1 VTRNLPVP
9 TNRPVPAVPGDYHH
23 LETVVVVNYP
33 IQEARQYLRRNLG
46 NGVDFMLVE
55 ASRGERIG
63 AVRAVQVNP
72 AGGGEPVFIEAVST
86 LPDGT
91 LAGPYTPEGLITRA
105 ARVITSDGGQPK
117 ALDPRDDIIL
127 HVPVKSYMRFL
138 PGVYQGA
145 GGTTERSTP
154 APASTASAR
163 EWGEVA
169 PTVGPIADAR
179 NTDAMRRFLLMF
191 QHLMTT
197 VVDQVQ
203 DMPSITNPLTCDAR
217 FLPWIASWVQ
227 FGLDES
233 LPLHQQR
240 ELVRRAIRLYRTR
253 ATTEGVQEMIRVL
266 TGTEVEVRPRVRPQ
280 PFVVGG
286 SNLAGGRTVSDRY
299 SKNEPSAC
307 YLIQEDREK
316 ILFFVLE
323 LPPKEQ
329 FDKSHSERAPLV
341 LKQITRIVT
350 QEKPAHITFT
360 IQFKDAS

>member
-1 VTRNLPVP
+1 MTKNLPVP
-9 TNRPVPAVPGDYHH
+9 ANRPLAPVPGDYHH

-33 IQEARQYLRRNLG
+33 IQEARTYLRRNLS
-46 NGVDFMLVE
+46 NRVDFQLVE
-55 ASRGERIG
+55 AGRGERIG
-63 AVRAVQVNP
+63 SVRAVQINP
-72 AGGGEPVFIEAVST
+72 AGGGEPVYIEAVNT

-91 LAGPYTPEGLITRA
+91 LAGPYTPEGLVSRA

-117 ALDPRDDIIL
+117 SLDPRDDIIL
-127 HVPVKSYMRFL
+127 HVPVKSYLRFL
-138 PGVYQGA
+138 PGAFQGA

-154 APASTASAR
+154 VSATTASAQ
-163 EWGEVA
+163 EWGAVA
-169 PTVGPIADAR
+169 PTDGPVADAR
-179 NTDAMRRFLLMF
+179 NADAMRRFLLMF

-197 VVDQVQ
+197 VVDRVQ
-203 DMPSITNPLTCDAR
+203 DMPAITDPLTCDAR

-227 FGLDES
+227 FSLDES

-266 TGTEVEVRPRVRPQ
+266 TGTEVRVQARTKPQ

-286 SNLAGGRTVSDRY
+286 SMLAGGQTVSDRY
-299 SKNEPSAC
+299 LNDEPPC
-307 YLIQEDREK
+307 CFLIQEDRRET
-316 ILFFVLE
+316 LFFVLE
-323 LPPKEQ
+323 LPPREQ
-329 FDKSHSERAPLV
+329 FEAIFSERAPLV
-341 LKQITRIVT
+341 LQQITRIVT